1 MVKPAQNMDGTRN
14 SSKKNTADAIE
25 FDIYQYHESGE
36 SQREDR
42 EEKQCEYNVVYVLNP
57 TSPWPPAAE
66 CRDG

>member
-42 EEKQCEYNVVYVLNP
+42 EEKQ
-57 TSPWPPAAE
+57 
-66 CRDG
+66 